1 MVARRR
7 PAARV
12 GTRQPRMS
20 GPTLKALRQ
29 LVMAAP
35 TAVAGA
41 DITRATQVAAGTLYP
56 LLARLEAAGWIV
68 GRWEDVD
75 PRVVGRPRRRFYAL
89 TEVGM
94 RRARAELDELQV
106 G

>member
-1 MVARRR
+1 MAARRR
-7 PAARV
+7 PGKRAVKRE
-12 GTRQPRMS
+12 PRMS
-20 GPTLKALRQ
+20 GPALKALRQ
-29 LVMAAP
+29 LLVSAP

-41 DITRATQVAAGTLYP
+41 DITRATKVAAGTLYP

-75 PRVVGRPRRRFYAL
+75 PHEIGRPRKRLYTL
-89 TEVGM
+89 TELGF
-94 RRARAELDELQV
+94 RRARDELDELRV

>member
-1 MVARRR
+1 MAARRR
-7 PAARV
+7 PAARA
-12 GTRQPRMS
+12 GTREPRMS
-20 GPTLKALRQ
+20 GPTLKALGQ
-29 LVMAAP
+29 LVMSAP

-75 PRVVGRPRRRFYAL
+75 PHEIGRPRKRFYTL
-89 TEVGM
+89 TEVGL
-94 RRARAELDELQV
+94 RRARDELDELQV